1 MITIAMG
8 IVDDDAKCT
17 FSDVTEDKWYYTY
30 VASAV
35 NAGIIKGR
43 PNNVF
48 APDDKIT
55 RQEMAVMIH
64 RALGETAAKDS
75 RILFNFVD
83 RKKIAEWAVNA
94 LAAIIEAEI
103 MNGKPGGII
112 DPEGYSTRAE
122 AAAVIYR
129 YFNY

>member
-8 IVDDDAKCT
+8 IVDADAKCT

-30 VASAV
+30 VASAECGD
-35 NAGIIKGR
+35 NKGR

-48 APDDKIT
+48 ATDDYNQAGNGRDDT
-55 RQEMAVMIH
+55 QGAGRDSAQ
-64 RALGETAAKDS
+64 DS
-75 RILFNFVD
+75 RILFNFAD